1 MIRQLALTPGNDV
14 PRLEHPLKL
23 VPQEKI
29 RLVLN
34 THQNVYR
41 IKNCCGELD
50 GLLALN
56 NLCFNIR
63 NRDWDKDFYAEAG
76 TTLTEIL
83 NHPQIITFVRVLT
96 APTQKPR
103 RCFFVEKGSVN
114 DGRTDSAA
122 AAAVQSP
129 ASADDDNNK
138 ADSTTK
144 DDDTAASPSD
154 ESRKKADE
162 EEEEED
168 GGEDET
174 DFLPCCICGKES
186 ASLWALVDNNKADD
200 KPSDTTKE

>member
-50 GLLALN
+50 GSLALN

-103 RCFFVEKGSVN
+103 RCCFVEKGSVN

-122 AAAVQSP
+122 AAVQSP

-138 ADSTTK
+138 VDSTTK
-144 DDDTAASPSD
+144 DDDTAASPTD

-162 EEEEED
+162 EEEEEE
-168 GGEDET
+168 EDET
-174 DFLPCCICGKES
+174 DFLPCCICGEES

>member
-23 VPQEKI
+23 VLQEKI

-34 THQNVYR
+34 THQTVYR
-41 IKNCCGELD
+41 IKNCCGELN

-63 NRDWDKDFYAEAG
+63 NRDWDKDFNAEAG

-96 APTQKPR
+96 ALTQKPR
-103 RCFFVEKGSVN
+103 RCYFVEKGSVN

-122 AAAVQSP
+122 AAAAAAVQSP
-129 ASADDDNNK
+129 ATDDDDDDNNK
-138 ADSTTK
+138 VDSTTK
-144 DDDTAASPSD
+144 DDDTAASPTD
-154 ESRKKADE
+154 DSRKKAE
-162 EEEEED
+162 EEEE
-168 GGEDET
+168 EDET
-174 DFLPCCICGKES
+174 DFLPCCICDEES
-186 ASLWALVDNNKADD
+186 ASLWPVVDNKADD
-200 KPSDTTKE
+200 SPSDTTKE

>member
-122 AAAVQSP
+122 AAVQSP

-162 EEEEED
+162 EEEKEEEE
-168 GGEDET
+168 EDET

>member
-103 RCFFVEKGSVN
+103 RCCFVEKGSVN

-122 AAAVQSP
+122 AAVQSP

-138 ADSTTK
+138 VDSTTK
-144 DDDTAASPSD
+144 DDDTAASPTD

-168 GGEDET
+168 EDET

>member
-103 RCFFVEKGSVN
+103 RCCFVEKGSVN
-114 DGRTDSAA
+114 DGRTDS

>member
-50 GLLALN
+50 GSLALN

-103 RCFFVEKGSVN
+103 RCFVEKGSVN

-122 AAAVQSP
+122 AAVQSP

-138 ADSTTK
+138 VDSTTK
-144 DDDTAASPSD
+144 DDDTAASPTD

-162 EEEEED
+162 EEEEEEE
-168 GGEDET
+168 EDED

>member
-103 RCFFVEKGSVN
+103 RCCFVEKGSVN

-122 AAAVQSP
+122 AAVQSP

-138 ADSTTK
+138 VDSTTK
-144 DDDTAASPSD
+144 DDDTAASPTD
-154 ESRKKADE
+154 DSRKKADE
-162 EEEEED
+162 EGEEEEE
-168 GGEDET
+168 EDET
-174 DFLPCCICGKES
+174 DFLPCCICGEES

>member
-50 GLLALN
+50 GSLALN

-103 RCFFVEKGSVN
+103 RCCFVEKGSVN

-122 AAAVQSP
+122 AVQSP

-138 ADSTTK
+138 VDSTTK
-144 DDDTAASPSD
+144 DDDTAASPTD

-168 GGEDET
+168 EDET

>member
-50 GLLALN
+50 GSLALN

-96 APTQKPR
+96 AQKPG
-103 RCFFVEKGSVN
+103 RCCFVEKGSVN

-122 AAAVQSP
+122 AAVQSP

-138 ADSTTK
+138 VDSTTK
-144 DDDTAASPSD
+144 DDDTAASPTD
-154 ESRKKADE
+154 DSRKKAE
-162 EEEEED
+162 EEEEE
-168 GGEDET
+168 EDET
-174 DFLPCCICGKES
+174 DFLPCCICGEES

>member
-50 GLLALN
+50 GSLALN

-122 AAAVQSP
+122 AVQSP

-138 ADSTTK
+138 VDSTTK
-144 DDDTAASPSD
+144 DDDTAASPTD
-154 ESRKKADE
+154 DSRKKADE
-162 EEEEED
+162 EEEEEE
-168 GGEDET
+168 EDET
-174 DFLPCCICGKES
+174 DFLPCCICGEES

>member
-63 NRDWDKDFYAEAG
+63 NRDWDKDFYTEAG

-103 RCFFVEKGSVN
+103 RCCFVEKGSVN

-122 AAAVQSP
+122 AVQSS

-162 EEEEED
+162 EEEED
-168 GGEDET
+168 EDET

>member
-34 THQNVYR
+34 THQTVYR
-41 IKNCCGELD
+41 IKNCCGELN

-103 RCFFVEKGSVN
+103 RCCFVEKGSVN

-122 AAAVQSP
+122 AAVQSP

-138 ADSTTK
+138 VDSTTK

-162 EEEEED
+162 EEEEE
-168 GGEDET
+168 EDET

>member
-162 EEEEED
+162 EEEEEE
-168 GGEDET
+168 EDET

>member
-50 GLLALN
+50 GSLALN

-103 RCFFVEKGSVN
+103 RCCFVEKGSVN
-114 DGRTDSAA
+114 DGRTDSA

-168 GGEDET
+168 EDET

>member
-50 GLLALN
+50 GSLALN

-122 AAAVQSP
+122 AAVQSP

-138 ADSTTK
+138 VDSTTK
-144 DDDTAASPSD
+144 DDDTAASPTD

-168 GGEDET
+168 ET
-174 DFLPCCICGKES
+174 DFLPCCICGEES

>member
-1 MIRQLALTPGNDV
+1 V

-103 RCFFVEKGSVN
+103 RCCFVEKGSVN

-122 AAAVQSP
+122 AVQSP

-138 ADSTTK
+138 VDSTTK
-144 DDDTAASPSD
+144 DDDTAASPTD

-162 EEEEED
+162 EEEEEE
-168 GGEDET
+168 EDET
-174 DFLPCCICGKES
+174 DFLPCCICGEES

>member
-50 GLLALN
+50 GSLALN

-103 RCFFVEKGSVN
+103 RCCFVEKGSVN

-122 AAAVQSP
+122 AAVQSP

-138 ADSTTK
+138 VDSTTK
-144 DDDTAASPSD
+144 DDDTAASPTD

-162 EEEEED
+162 EEEEEEE
-168 GGEDET
+168 EDET
-174 DFLPCCICGKES
+174 DFLPCCICGEES

>member
-50 GLLALN
+50 GSLALN

-103 RCFFVEKGSVN
+103 RCCFVEKGSVN

-122 AAAVQSP
+122 AAVQSP
-129 ASADDDNNK
+129 ASANDDNNK
-138 ADSTTK
+138 VDSTTK
-144 DDDTAASPSD
+144 DDDTAASPTD

-162 EEEEED
+162 EEEEEE
-168 GGEDET
+168 EDET
-174 DFLPCCICGKES
+174 DFLPCCICGEES

>member
-103 RCFFVEKGSVN
+103 HCCFVEKGSVN
-114 DGRTDSAA
+114 DGRTDSA

-154 ESRKKADE
+154 ESRKKAE
-162 EEEEED
+162 EEEEEEE
-168 GGEDET
+168 EDET

>member
-63 NRDWDKDFYAEAG
+63 NRDWDKDFNAEAG

-103 RCFFVEKGSVN
+103 RCCFVEKGSVN

-122 AAAVQSP
+122 AVQSP

-138 ADSTTK
+138 VDSTTK
-144 DDDTAASPSD
+144 DDDTAASPTD

-162 EEEEED
+162 EEEEE
-168 GGEDET
+168 EDET
-174 DFLPCCICGKES
+174 DFLPCCICGEES
-186 ASLWALVDNNKADD
+186 ASLWPLVNNKADD
-200 KPSDTTKE
+200 GPSDTTKE

>member
-122 AAAVQSP
+122 AAVQSP

-162 EEEEED
+162 EEEEEEE
-168 GGEDET
+168 EDET

>member
-50 GLLALN
+50 GSLALN

-103 RCFFVEKGSVN
+103 RCCFVEKGSVN
-114 DGRTDSAA
+114 DGRTDSA

-162 EEEEED
+162 EEEEEE
-168 GGEDET
+168 EDET

>member
-103 RCFFVEKGSVN
+103 RCCFVEKGSVN
-114 DGRTDSAA
+114 DGRTDSA

-144 DDDTAASPSD
+144 DDDTAASPTD

-162 EEEEED
+162 EEEEEEE
-168 GGEDET
+168 EDET

>member
-103 RCFFVEKGSVN
+103 RCCFVEKGSVN

-122 AAAVQSP
+122 AAVQSP
-129 ASADDDNNK
+129 ASANDDNNK
-138 ADSTTK
+138 VDSTTK
-144 DDDTAASPSD
+144 DDDTAASPTD

-162 EEEEED
+162 EEEEE
-168 GGEDET
+168 EDET
-174 DFLPCCICGKES
+174 DFLPCCICGEES

>member
-34 THQNVYR
+34 THQTVYR

-103 RCFFVEKGSVN
+103 RCCFVEKGSVN
-114 DGRTDSAA
+114 DGRTDS

-144 DDDTAASPSD
+144 DDDTAASPTD

-168 GGEDET
+168 EP
-174 DFLPCCICGKES
+174 DFLPCCICGEES

-200 KPSDTTKE
+200 NPSDTTKE

>member
-29 RLVLN
+29 RLVLD

-50 GLLALN
+50 GSLALN

-103 RCFFVEKGSVN
+103 RCCFVEKGSVN

-122 AAAVQSP
+122 AAVQSP

-138 ADSTTK
+138 VDSTTK
-144 DDDTAASPSD
+144 DDDTAASPTD

-168 GGEDET
+168 ET
-174 DFLPCCICGKES
+174 DFLPCCICGEES

>member
-103 RCFFVEKGSVN
+103 RCCFVEKGSVN

-122 AAAVQSP
+122 AAVQSP

-138 ADSTTK
+138 VDSTTK
-144 DDDTAASPSD
+144 DDDTAASPTD

-162 EEEEED
+162 EEEEEEE
-168 GGEDET
+168 EDET
-174 DFLPCCICGKES
+174 DFLPCCICGEES

>member
-103 RCFFVEKGSVN
+103 RCCFVEKGSVN

-122 AAAVQSP
+122 AVQSP
-129 ASADDDNNK
+129 AS
-138 ADSTTK
+138 S
-144 DDDTAASPSD
+144 
-154 ESRKKADE
+154 
-162 EEEEED
+162 
-168 GGEDET
+168 
-174 DFLPCCICGKES
+174 
-186 ASLWALVDNNKADD
+186 VDNNKADD

>member
-103 RCFFVEKGSVN
+103 RCCFVEKGSVN

-122 AAAVQSP
+122 AAVQSP

-138 ADSTTK
+138 VDSTTK
-144 DDDTAASPSD
+144 DDDTAASPTD

-162 EEEEED
+162 EEEEEE
-168 GGEDET
+168 EDET
-174 DFLPCCICGKES
+174 DFLPCCICGEES

>member
-103 RCFFVEKGSVN
+103 RCCFVEKGSVN
-114 DGRTDSAA
+114 DGRTDSA

-144 DDDTAASPSD
+144 DEDTAASPSD

-162 EEEEED
+162 EEEEE
-168 GGEDET
+168 EDET

>member
-103 RCFFVEKGSVN
+103 RCCFVEKGSVN

-122 AAAVQSP
+122 AAVQSP

-138 ADSTTK
+138 VDSTTK
-144 DDDTAASPSD
+144 DDDTAASPTD

-168 GGEDET
+168 ET
-174 DFLPCCICGKES
+174 DFLPCCICGEES
-186 ASLWALVDNNKADD
+186 ASLWALVDNKADD

>member
-50 GLLALN
+50 GSLALN

-103 RCFFVEKGSVN
+103 RCCFVEKGSVN

-122 AAAVQSP
+122 AAVQSP

-138 ADSTTK
+138 VDSTTK

-162 EEEEED
+162 EEEEE
-168 GGEDET
+168 EDET

>member
-50 GLLALN
+50 GSLALN

-103 RCFFVEKGSVN
+103 RCCFVEKGSVN

-122 AAAVQSP
+122 AAVQSP
-129 ASADDDNNK
+129 ASANDDNNK
-138 ADSTTK
+138 VDSTTK
-144 DDDTAASPSD
+144 DDDTAASPTD

-168 GGEDET
+168 ET
-174 DFLPCCICGKES
+174 DFLPCCICGEES

>member
-122 AAAVQSP
+122 AVQSP

-138 ADSTTK
+138 VDSTTK

-168 GGEDET
+168 EDET

>member
-50 GLLALN
+50 GSLALN

-103 RCFFVEKGSVN
+103 RCCFVEKGSVN

-122 AAAVQSP
+122 AAVQSP

-138 ADSTTK
+138 VDSTTK
-144 DDDTAASPSD
+144 DDDTAASPTD
-154 ESRKKADE
+154 ESRKKAE
-162 EEEEED
+162 EEE
-168 GGEDET
+168 EDET
-174 DFLPCCICGKES
+174 DFLPCCICGEES

>member
-103 RCFFVEKGSVN
+103 RCCFVEKGSVN

-122 AAAVQSP
+122 AVQSP
-129 ASADDDNNK
+129 ASADDDNSK

-162 EEEEED
+162 EEEEE
-168 GGEDET
+168 EDET
-174 DFLPCCICGKES
+174 DFLPCCICGEES

>member
-103 RCFFVEKGSVN
+103 RCCFVEKGSVN

-122 AAAVQSP
+122 AAVQSP

-138 ADSTTK
+138 VDSTTK
-144 DDDTAASPSD
+144 DDDTAASPTD
-154 ESRKKADE
+154 DSRKKVDE
-162 EEEEED
+162 EEEDE
-168 GGEDET
+168 EDET
-174 DFLPCCICGKES
+174 DFLPCCICGEES
-186 ASLWALVDNNKADD
+186 ASLWPLVDNKADD
-200 KPSDTTKE
+200 GPSDTAKE

>member
-1 MIRQLALTPGNDV
+1 V

-50 GLLALN
+50 GSLALN

-129 ASADDDNNK
+129 ASADDDNSK

-168 GGEDET
+168 EDET

-200 KPSDTTKE
+200 KPSETTKE